1 MARAKKAPVVKSII
15 IEGAPVI
22 ERAIVRFS
30 HIVLQFTVENGDQIS
45 YEVLE
50 TLVNP
55 EVADAIEYATV
66 RFSEV
71 VCQFVVTAGTTV
83 HAYEL
88 EPVYQ
93 EIGGGPTP
101 PVDPTDSFIKEIRQG
116 AISTGSPAANRVTL
130 VLNTLSTDEL
140 PRIKITINDSNIRSY
155 AAGFVHNPNEADAG
169 NAQTANV
176 TYIYAVNKDTSYVYQ
191 LGDPFK
197 FDAKANN
204 LTPSDSFGWHEW
216 SEIDYVI
223 TKNSQYEISVLGLA
237 LMFKY
242 ADDSSITP
250 EQLRAAIS
258 IEEV

>member
-1 MARAKKAPVVKSII
+1 MAKAKKAPVVKSVI

-50 TLVNP
+50 TLENP

-71 VCQFVVTAGTTV
+71 VCQFVVTDGTTV

-101 PVDPTDSFIKEIRQG
+101 PVDIPTFSNTFTLTMNNDHVCYG
-116 AISTGSPAANRVTL
+116 RVTEPDQVRGSGISL
-130 VLNTLSTDEL
+130 TGDYPIRLDSESGPLSEYYPIAIPEGKTGV
-140 PRIKITINDSNIRSY
+140 KITSPDLDISI
-155 AAGFVHNPNEADAG
+155 
-169 NAQTANV
+169 
-176 TYIYAVNKDTSYVYQ
+176 
-191 LGDPFK
+191 
-197 FDAKANN
+197 
-204 LTPSDSFGWHEW
+204 
-216 SEIDYVI
+216 SEIERINNEWIRKTFSGWLIKQSSAQSY
-223 TKNSQYEISVLGLA
+223 TFQNSTTTHILMA
-237 LMFKY
+237 LRVEY
-242 ADDSSITP
+242 SSGEVT
-250 EQLRAAIS
+250 
-258 IEEV
+258 EEKMNNIQFEWIGE

>member
-1 MARAKKAPVVKSII
+1 MAKTKKAPVVKSVI

-50 TLVNP
+50 TLENP

-71 VCQFVVTAGTTV
+71 VCQFVVTDGTTV

-101 PVDPTDSFIKEIRQG
+101 PEPPVVKYHWSSADGDFTVEHGSVSLDTHGLYISKIANSLQNRRCINLNEGSSKAYLQTTDNSNFTETDPPVYPIPVPSDAVKLTYSITPNTQFMGLHLMSYNPETQVYTDVISEGWRQGEYTVQFTSADNLYVALTTKYNSAGTSYPTDPTDI
-116 AISTGSPAANRVTL
+116 
-130 VLNTLSTDEL
+130 VLDFE
-140 PRIKITINDSNIRSY
+140 
-155 AAGFVHNPNEADAG
+155 
-169 NAQTANV
+169 
-176 TYIYAVNKDTSYVYQ
+176 
-191 LGDPFK
+191 
-197 FDAKANN
+197 
-204 LTPSDSFGWHEW
+204 
-216 SEIDYVI
+216 
-223 TKNSQYEISVLGLA
+223 
-237 LMFKY
+237 
-242 ADDSSITP
+242 
-250 EQLRAAIS
+250 
-258 IEEV
+258 

>member
-1 MARAKKAPVVKSII
+1 MARAKKAPVVKSVI

-50 TLVNP
+50 TLENP

-71 VCQFVVTAGTTV
+71 VCQFVVTDGTTV

-101 PVDPTDSFIKEIRQG
+101 PVVKYHDGAGVSTTHGGDYATTKRLATDYIPYD
-116 AISTGSPAANRVTL
+116 TAN
-130 VLNTLSTDEL
+130 NTLSAAFTVNSYSGCFSAMAYDENKAFL
-140 PRIKITINDSNIRSY
+140 SAYSTW
-155 AAGFVHNPNEADAG
+155 
-169 NAQTANV
+169 ANSV
-176 TYIYAVNKDTSYVYQ
+176 VSPALD
-191 LGDPFK
+191 GGW
-197 FDAKANN
+197 AKANGTVYTLRFGPEVKYIRMTLAALGN
-204 LTPSDSFGWHEW
+204 LTTD
-216 SEIDYVI
+216 IDTAEGTVTASGVEY
-223 TKNSQYEISVLGLA
+223 TLEKEA
-237 LMFKY
+237 
-242 ADDSSITP
+242 
-250 EQLRAAIS
+250 
-258 IEEV
+258 

>member
-1 MARAKKAPVVKSII
+1 MAKAKKAPVVKSVI

-50 TLVNP
+50 TLENP

-71 VCQFVVTAGTTV
+71 VCQFIVTDGTTV

-101 PVDPTDSFIKEIRQG
+101 PEPPVVKYHDGAGVSPSHGRDYASTKRLATDYIPYD
-116 AISTGSPAANRVTL
+116 TAN
-130 VLNTLSTDEL
+130 NTLSATFTVNSYTGCFSAQAYDENKEFL
-140 PRIKITINDSNIRSY
+140 SAYSTWANSVVSPALSN
-155 AAGFVHNPNEADAG
+155 GW
-169 NAQTANV
+169 
-176 TYIYAVNKDTSYVYQ
+176 
-191 LGDPFK
+191 
-197 FDAKANN
+197 AKADGTVYT
-204 LTPSDSFGWHEW
+204 LRFG
-216 SEIDYVI
+216 SNVKYIRM
-223 TKNSQYEISVLGLA
+223 TLAALGHLDEDVDTA
-237 LMFKY
+237 EGTVT
-242 ADDSSITP
+242 ASG
-250 EQLRAAIS
+250 
-258 IEEV
+258 IEYTLEKES